1 MKKIIFALL
10 ATALSMPCLE
20 AQNVPKDS
28 AGQVVDSAALKYLR
42 NRSQYLVQDLEEEK
56 TRVEKY
62 EKFRLKQTLALI
74 NTRLEKKEITAPEA
88 QKLKEDAAKEAAL
101 NIDNKIAIIDNHL
114 ELAKRTKSDWTFQYD
129 QGSTIELGLGNSYD
143 DNGSF
148 LLGLG
153 FESKTKKVNFDKR
166 TYTDVVIAGGINNA
180 LSSDRSLKESPYKIW
195 KSGFAELGF
204 TFRTRLLKD
213 SNFWRLAY
221 GSSLQLHSFE
231 LTGNRIFTV
240 DGNQTNYEPF
250 DYNLKYQKLRV
261 TNLVFPA
268 YLEFGNSKKLEYYD
282 RYRYST
288 VENWRFGIGGYA
300 GMNIWNNQTLRYR
313 ADGRKRDESFR
324 NSYNVSNFIYGVG
337 AYAGFG
343 ATSLYV
349 TYDLNPLF
357 KNGPQ
362 KENVLSVGLRI
373 DL

>member
-10 ATALSMPCLE
+10 ATGLVMPCLN
-20 AQNVPKDS
+20 AQNIPQHLNEPVLDS
-28 AGQVVDSAALKYLR
+28 VALKHAEAR
-42 NRSQYLVQDLEEEK
+42 KANRLKDLNEEK
-56 TRVEKY
+56 ERVEKQ
-62 EKFRLKQTLALI
+62 EKFKLKQTIAHI
-74 NTRLEKKEITAPEA
+74 NTRLEKKEISVEEA

-101 NIDNKIAIIDNHL
+101 NIDNKIAIIENQL
-114 ELAKRTKSDWTFQYD
+114 QLAERTNSNWTFQYERS
-129 QGSTIELGLGNSYD
+129 STLELGLGNSYD

-148 LLGLG
+148 LLGFG
-153 FESKTKKVNFDKR
+153 YENNSKKVQYDKR
-166 TYTDVVIAGGINNA
+166 TYTDIVVAGGINNA
-180 LSSDRSLKESPYKIW
+180 ISGDRSLKDSPYKIW

-221 GSSLQLHSFE
+221 GTALQIHSFE
-231 LTGNRIFTV
+231 LTGNRIFAV
-240 DGNQTNYEPF
+240 DGDQTFYQPF
-250 DYNLKYQKLRV
+250 EHNLKYQKLRI

-282 RYRYST
+282 RVRYST
-288 VENWRFGIGGYA
+288 VNNWKFGIGGYA
-300 GMNIWNNQTLRYR
+300 GLNIWNNQTLRYKV
-313 ADGRKRDESFR
+313 DGRKRDESYR
-324 NSYNVSNFIYGVG
+324 NSFNVSNFIYGVG

-343 ATSLYV
+343 PTALYV

-357 KNGPQ
+357 KNGLQ